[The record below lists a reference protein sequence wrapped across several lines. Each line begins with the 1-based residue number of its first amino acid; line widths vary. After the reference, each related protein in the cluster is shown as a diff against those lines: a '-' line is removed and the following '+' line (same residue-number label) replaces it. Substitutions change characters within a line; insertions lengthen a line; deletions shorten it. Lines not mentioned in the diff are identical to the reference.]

1 MTKKHYDREFKKT
14 IVSLY
19 QSGKTI
25 EELCS
30 EFKISISSIN
40 RWRKEYGESAQSKNE
55 HSIEYKERITALEK
69 ELKAIKLERDIL
81 KKAVSIF
88 STNDR

>member
-1 MTKKHYDREFKKT
+1 MTKKHYDQEFKKT

-19 QSGKTI
+19 ESGKTI

-30 EFKISISSIN
+30 EFKISISSVN
-40 RWRKEYGESAQSKNE
+40 RWRKEYGESKE
-55 HSIEYKERITALEK
+55 DHSIEDKQRIKALEK
-69 ELKAIKLERDIL
+69 ELKSIKLERDIL